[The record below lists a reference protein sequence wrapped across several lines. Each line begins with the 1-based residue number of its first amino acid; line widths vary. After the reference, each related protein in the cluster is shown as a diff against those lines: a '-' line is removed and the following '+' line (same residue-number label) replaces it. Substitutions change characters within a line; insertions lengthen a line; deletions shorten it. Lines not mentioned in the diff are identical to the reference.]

1 MNEPIAATA
10 GPRRVVL
17 LVKSQK
23 IAHQAGYYLL
33 NGRWHAVKQAKPV
46 PKGAP
51 VAAHPKAAG
60 HYVPIKHFTD
70 GEWDQL
76 KLPESNSNAG
86 TFNAQLEKLKQYSE
100 AGDVTAILGM
110 QVGTNTYGK
119 KLALIANSL
128 LEQHGA
134 EHKVA
139 PGQKAGEHH
148 AVKVVPDDAAA
159 PAAKPEPSTF
169 KEIYGD
175 PFKDMPSQAEKPAPE
190 PKAEPVKVEPEKAP
204 EPKPE
209 PAAKPKLGPVG
220 EALKEA
226 VSAPAAPS
234 LSMPEFAEG
243 KTTKGVQKHYEAK
256 AKKVLRLAATSDVA
270 GLTNMLQDGLKP
282 NSKGKVGNTWTG
294 KTPNSKA
301 LLALHAAALQ
311 QAGGKMDAA
320 PEAKPA
326 PAPAPAPA
334 PEPAPVAPAAPAPAA
349 DPKSD
354 LLAQIPWDK
363 LSSPEAKGDGSP
375 NKEGINANKKL
386 AVIKQAAEA
395 GDVAAL
401 QSMKFGVNTYGKK
414 LNQAVAISLAAIEE
428 GAPVPVPATAPAQ
441 APEPAATAP
450 VAAPAEEGPKD
461 GDTKPGADGTMLVF
475 KNGRW
480 HKSVP
485 TDEHGEMPPT
495 WVPVDDEKGTLEL
508 TDTEKQAVFDYLNS
522 TEKTEHRHE
531 AGKAIF
537 KKLPEELKQAL
548 NLAAINFKAAADVEA
563 ASAHPIDAVPLPDLS
578 NLSAHNQALVITA
591 LSLLQSQVKADGAAA
606 LKGMTK
612 KMASGKVITNLPK
625 ANGSKI
631 KVSGVHG
638 KGEAFDGIYDYV
650 EALKAAVG
658 KSAPKPKATP
668 MSAPVTPQADAP
680 IPSMDDWKQVG
691 PQGGSNPGGKFVD
704 PTGTEWYCKFPS
716 DPDVAKSEVLAAR
729 LYAAA
734 GVSGQDAQL
743 ITRDGKIG
751 IASKWQ
757 DVKKVAP
764 ADLAK
769 TDGVASGF
777 AVDAW
782 LGNWD
787 VVGMEFDNLQVDV
800 ATGKA
805 MRVDAGGSLQYRA
818 QGGKKAFGNNVV
830 ELDSLRD
837 KAINPQAAAVF
848 GKLTKADIT
857 ASVAK
862 IAQLPDANIR
872 ALVEKFGPGN
882 EAERK
887 ALADT
892 LVARKADLLTK
903 YPKAAKAV
911 KKRLDPTSLPVPEER
926 LPNAHDF
933 NNWLNS
939 GKPLS
944 SQAHVNAANANVEK
958 QMIAL
963 AKTGNLVEL
972 KKFQFDAIDKAT
984 GEATGH
990 TIPIANHPSK
1000 HVVQM
1005 HADLVQMLD
1014 EIANPPQPLKI
1025 FNETE
1030 VGTLNE
1036 LAAAFPSKAF
1046 GTTAASVH
1054 SNEKLGFWVVLGG
1067 ANGGSK
1073 FKPSVVKDFTS
1084 TMVAAGKAKFKE
1096 CFGLAKHFIH
1106 SVQASGSYNDLFREG
1121 KSHDHQGN
1129 LLSDVAKAAEAYAT
1143 SHDEG
1148 TSVYRWQHMPDEMV
1162 KKILSA
1168 PDGTVFQATGP
1179 MCTSYS
1185 PTATSGFG
1193 THRVTIRYAKGAKAV
1208 ESFGSGGFA
1217 GEKEVTTLPNS
1228 RFVILSKQ
1236 MVPNEKNPSKQRL
1249 ELEVLMLPPDLGL

>member
-76 KLPESNSNAG
+76 KLPESNSNSG

-110 QVGTNTYGK
+110 QVGTNTYSK

-148 AVKVVPDDAAA
+148 AVKVVPADVAA

-169 KEIYGD
+169 KDIYGD
-175 PFKDMPSQAEKPAPE
+175 PLKDMPRQAEKPAPE
-190 PKAEPVKVEPEKAP
+190 PKAEPAKVEPEKTP

-220 EALKEA
+220 QALKEA
-226 VSAPAAPS
+226 VSSPAAQS
-234 LSMPEFAEG
+234 LTMPEFAEG

-256 AKKVLRLAATSDVA
+256 AKKVMRLAATSDVA

-326 PAPAPAPA
+326 PAPAPAPT
-334 PEPAPVAPAAPAPAA
+334 PEPAPVAPAPVAAPKP
-349 DPKSD
+349 D

-401 QSMKFGVNTYGKK
+401 QGMKFGVNTYGKK

-428 GAPVPVPATAPAQ
+428 GAPAAAPPAQ

-461 GDTKPGADGTMLVF
+461 GDTKPGADGNMLVF
-475 KNGRW
+475 KDGRW

-495 WVPVDDEKGTLEL
+495 WVPVDDEPAKAEL
-508 TDTEKQAVFDYLNS
+508 SDEEKAEKVAAYLTS
-522 TEKTEHRHE
+522 TEADEHLHAE
-531 AGKAIF
+531 GKAIF
-537 KKLPEELKQAL
+537 SSLPEETKHAL
-548 NLAAINFKAAADVEA
+548 NLAAINKQAADEVAAATV
-563 ASAHPIDAVPLPDLS
+563 HPIDAVPMPDISKLQPGG
-578 NLSAHNQALVITA
+578 QAKVQA
-591 LSLLQSQVKADGAAA
+591 SLELLKEAVKAEGSSA
-606 LKGMTK
+606 LKGLTK
-612 KMASGKVITNLPK
+612 KMKASGKLIVSLPNSLK
-625 ANGSKI
+625 LASKI
-631 KVSGVHG
+631 SGSATENVYNY
-638 KGEAFDGIYDYV
+638 I
-650 EALKAAVG
+650 EALKAAAG
-658 KSAPKPKATP
+658 KPAPKAKP
-668 MSAPVTPQADAP
+668 MSAPVTPQAEAP

-704 PTGTEWYCKFPS
+704 PAGTEWYCKFPS

-990 TIPIANHPSK
+990 TIPIEKHPSK

-1162 KKILSA
+1162 KKILTA